1 MIDYPEKL
9 NIIFDKLY
17 YYNASP
23 IIVGGFIRDKI
34 LGLNSKDIDIEV
46 YGISSFSKLEELLK
60 EFGSVNT
67 VGKSFGVC
75 KLQYEEY
82 ELDFSFPRVD
92 NKNNVG
98 HRGFQIEINPNLD
111 FKTATSRRDF
121 TINAIGYD
129 VKNKILLDP
138 FNGLLDLKTKILRAV
153 NEHSFIEDPLRVLR
167 AAQFCARFEL
177 SIDKKLFE
185 LCKEMVSNQMLN
197 ELPKERIFE
206 EIKKLVLK
214 SNRPS
219 IGFELLKKFGTNIY
233 TNNIYILDE
242 ISKQL
247 TGCSETN
254 TVLMLAALCFDYS
267 DKQATDFIQNLTD
280 EKELL
285 NRVLPLI
292 KNHNEINEI
301 FYFSENNYRLYKL
314 ATKVKIE
321 ELLILSSAIYFTKNN
336 SKKYEAGEA
345 IYKKAKEL
353 NILKEKLPPL
363 LKGRDI
369 LNFKIKPSPE
379 FSKILDEAY
388 EAQMSCEFTTHIGA
402 IDWLNNH
409 LKKLKLSK
417 ETKV

>member
-1 MIDYPEKL
+1 MINYPKKL
-9 NIIFDKLY
+9 DFIFDKLY
-17 YYNASP
+17 NYNALP
-23 IIVGGFIRDKI
+23 ILVGGFIRDKI
-34 LGLNSKDIDIEV
+34 LGLNSKDIDIEI
-46 YGISSFSKLEELLK
+46 YGISSFSKLEELLE
-60 EFGSVNT
+60 EFGSVNS

-75 KLQYEEY
+75 KLHYEGY
-82 ELDFSFPRVD
+82 DLDFSFPRVD
-92 NKNNVG
+92 NKNNIG

-111 FKTATSRRDF
+111 FKTAASRRDF

-138 FNGLLDLKTKILRAV
+138 FNGLVDLKNKILRVV
-153 NEHSFIEDPLRVLR
+153 NEDSFIEDPLRVLR
-167 AAQFCARFEL
+167 AAQFCGRFEL

-185 LCKEMVSNQMLN
+185 LCKDMVSNQLLN

-233 TNNIYILDE
+233 TSNIYILDE

-247 TGCSETN
+247 TTNSATN
-254 TVLMLAALCFDYS
+254 TVLMLAALCFDYN
-267 DKQATDFIQNLTD
+267 DKQATYFIQNLTN

-292 KNHNEINEI
+292 KNHNKINEI
-301 FYFSENNYRLYKL
+301 FNSNIDNYKLYKL
-314 ATKVKIE
+314 ATEVKIE
-321 ELLILSSAIYFTKNN
+321 ELLILSSAIYFTKNSSN
-336 SKKYEAGEA
+336 IYEAGDA
-345 IYKKAKEL
+345 IYKRAKEL

-363 LKGRDI
+363 LKGKDI

-379 FSKILDEAY
+379 FSKILDDAY
-388 EAQMSCEFTTHIGA
+388 EAQMSCEFTTRNGA
-402 IDWLNNH
+402 IVW
-409 LKKLKLSK
+409 LKKYLKLSK
-417 ETKV
+417 EIKV

>member
-1 MIDYPEKL
+1 MINYPKKL
-9 NIIFDKLY
+9 DVIFDKLY
-17 YYNASP
+17 NNNALP
-23 IIVGGFIRDKI
+23 ILVGGFIRDKI

-46 YGISSFSKLEELLK
+46 YGISLFSKLEELLQ
-60 EFGSVNT
+60 EFGSVNS

-75 KLQYEEY
+75 KLQYQGY

-111 FKTATSRRDF
+111 FKTAASRRDF

-138 FNGLLDLKTKILRAV
+138 FNGLIDLKNKILRAV

-167 AAQFCARFEL
+167 ATQFCARFEL
-177 SIDKKLFE
+177 SIDEKLFE
-185 LCKEMVSNQMLN
+185 LCKEMVSNQLLN

-206 EIKKLVLK
+206 EIKKLILK

-219 IGFELLKKFGTNIY
+219 VGFELLKKFGTNIY
-233 TNNIYILDE
+233 TNNIYVLDE

-247 TGCSETN
+247 TTNSVTN
-254 TVLMLAALCFDYS
+254 TVLMLAALCFDYN
-267 DKQATDFIQNLTD
+267 DKQATDFIRNLTN

-292 KNHNEINEI
+292 KNHNEINKI
-301 FYFSENNYRLYKL
+301 FYSSEGNYRLYKL
-314 ATKVKIE
+314 ATEVKIE
-321 ELLILSSAIYFTKNN
+321 ELLILSNAIYFTNN
-336 SKKYEAGEA
+336 SSNIYEAGEA
-345 IYKKAKEL
+345 IYKRAKEL

-363 LKGRDI
+363 LKGKDI

-402 IDWLNNH
+402 IDWLSNH
-409 LKKLKLSK
+409 LKEAKDFQRN
-417 ETKV
+417 